1 MSKFEIKDGVLV
13 RYNAPFPLKEKEDYT
28 LVIPEGVKKIE
39 ENLFINTKCTKL
51 VLPKSLEVIGSAAFF
66 SGPLKEIEGGENVD
80 TIGEMAFCD
89 CNLKSVD
96 NFKNLRI
103 IKAKAFSENKLTN
116 LKFGEKLE
124 FIGEMAFSWNNIE
137 KLDLGDAKYLKVS
150 ASSFKGNK
158 IKEFIPQQDGATL
171 NGAFSYNDLNEEDYV
186 YRDTTLYTPQAFLYA
201 YTKIPE
207 VITPEKSDG
216 WTIEDFN
223 LKKGSIVSL
232 SEKGRLK
239 LSETDNLTVPYFKGF
254 KTIGKD
260 FLKNAPVVQNI
271 YINEGYTKINTGA
284 FYDMDIEY
292 IRLPETLESI
302 GDCAFAFSKLKG
314 VKIPSKVKNIGKM
327 AFGDSNIEYLDMSD
341 CKVKVI
347 KGKMCLECHNLKTVK
362 LPKALTDI
370 SEGAFMECQSLRTIE
385 FPSTLKQIGDGA
397 FSHSGLRE
405 VKFGKDNQITHI
417 GKMAFYKCNN
427 LTDFNFSYIKNPT
440 KNPANF
446 VEIENYA
453 FYGTD
458 LKSVTINESVF
469 IAMRVFEKS
478 SIEEAKIYTSFIGDY
493 AFKDNQIKNLT
504 LKCVSMTIKESAF
517 LNNDIESLT
526 VECDSLKLDKEVFR
540 NNNIKSVK
548 IENLEEM
555 YDNAFIGNPIEE
567 LEIPEDTEIIR
578 SERDEE

>member
-1 MSKFEIKDGVLV
+1 MSRFEIKNGVLV
-13 RYNAPFPLKEKEDYT
+13 KYNAPSLLKEKEDYT

-39 ENLFINTKCTKL
+39 ENLFVNTKCTKL

-66 SGPLKEIEGGENVD
+66 STPLKEIEGGENVD
-80 TIGEMAFCD
+80 TIGEMAFCE
-89 CNLKSVD
+89 CNLKNID

-103 IKAKAFSENKLTN
+103 IKSRAFSNNKLVN
-116 LKFGEKLE
+116 LEFSDKLE

-137 KLDLGDAKYLKVS
+137 KLNLLNTKYLKVS
-150 ASSFKGNK
+150 ASSFKGNR
-158 IKEFIPQQDGATL
+158 IKEFIPQQNGATL

-186 YRDTTLYTPQAFLYA
+186 YRDTTLYTPQAFLYS
-201 YTKIPE
+201 YTKMPE
-207 VITPEKSDG
+207 VFIPEKSDG

-223 LKKGSIVSL
+223 LKEGSITSL

-239 LSETDNLTVPYFKGF
+239 LAKTDNLTIPYFKGF

-260 FLKNAPVVQNI
+260 FLKKAPSVKNI
-271 YINEGYTKINTGA
+271 YINEGYTRIDTGA
-284 FYDMDIEY
+284 FYDTDIEY

-314 VKIPSKVKNIGKM
+314 VKIPSKVKSIGKM
-327 AFGDSNIEYLDMSD
+327 AFGNSNIEYLDMGD
-341 CKVKVI
+341 CKLKVI

-362 LPKALTDI
+362 LPKVVTDI
-370 SEGAFMECQSLRTIE
+370 SESAFMECQSLRTIE
-385 FPSTLKQIGDGA
+385 FPSTLQKIGDGA
-397 FSHSGLRE
+397 FAHSGLRE
-405 VKFGKDNQITHI
+405 VKFDKDNQIIHI

-478 SIEEAKIYTSFIGDY
+478 SIEEAKIYASFIGDF

-504 LKCVSMTIKESAF
+504 LKCVSMTIKSFAF
-517 LNNDIESLT
+517 LNNDIESLV
-526 VECDSLKLDKEVFR
+526 VECESLKLDKEVFR

-548 IENLEEM
+548 IKNLEEM

-567 LEIPEDTEIIR
+567 LEIPEYTEIVKD
-578 SERDEE
+578 EGDEE